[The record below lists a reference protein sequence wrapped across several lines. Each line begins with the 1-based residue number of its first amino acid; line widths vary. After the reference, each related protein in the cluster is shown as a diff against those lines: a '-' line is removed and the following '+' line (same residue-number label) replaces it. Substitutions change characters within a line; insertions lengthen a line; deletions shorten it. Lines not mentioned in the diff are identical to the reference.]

1 MEKLLKSDKVRHIGV
16 ANFSPEQMV
25 RLISSS
31 TVKPAAHQMEL
42 HPYLQQTAWVQWH
55 ESHGIHVTAY
65 SPFANAN
72 PIYGAPSDGN
82 EAPLLLENEVMKEIA
97 KKRSCTPA
105 TVALQ
110 WGMGRGT
117 SVIPK
122 SSHSG
127 RIEENFKA
135 TECDLMYEDLKAIEK
150 LGEKYL
156 TRFNDPSKSWGVNL
170 YHGLDDA

>member
-1 MEKLLKSDKVRHIGV
+1 
-16 ANFSPEQMV
+16 
-25 RLISSS
+25 
-31 TVKPAAHQMEL
+31 MEL

-55 ESHGIHVTAY
+55 QSHGIHVTAY

-72 PIYGAPSDGN
+72 PIYGSPSNDQ
-82 EAPLLLENEVMKEIA
+82 EAPLLLKNEVMEKIA
-97 KKRSCTPA
+97 KKRGCTPA

-122 SSHSG
+122 SSHKE
-127 RIEENFKA
+127 RIEENFKS
-135 TECDLMYEDLKAIEK
+135 EKCDLMYEDLKAIEE

-156 TRFNDPSKSWGVNL
+156 TRFNDPSKAWGVGL
-170 YHGLDDA
+170 YHGLDGV